1 MQNYRGKHRKMPLK
15 RLLIGK
21 KYVIMFILNNQQCV
35 IESGL
40 PLSILLCGRYFTL
53 KNKPIEEIKA
63 FLEPFAK
70 ALGVEIY
77 DAEFKLGKE
86 PALTVFI
93 DKEGGVDLN
102 TCEAFHRAIDEPLD
116 HLDPTFGEPYTLNV
130 SSPGLDRPLKTDKD
144 FARAKGK
151 KVEVK
156 LFAPMK
162 GKKFFEAILED
173 FTETCVFLNTGKETE
188 KIERAK
194 IARINEAIDF
204 D

>member
-1 MQNYRGKHRKMPLK
+1 MKTK
-15 RLLIGK
+15 
-21 KYVIMFILNNQQCV
+21 
-35 IESGL
+35 
-40 PLSILLCGRYFTL
+40 TT
-53 KNKPIEEIKA
+53 EEIKA

-70 ALGVEIY
+70 EQGLEIY
-77 DAEFKLGKE
+77 DVEVKNGKN
-86 PALTVFI
+86 PSVTIFI

-116 HLDPTFGEPYTLNV
+116 NLDPTFGEPYTLNV

-173 FTETCVFLNTGKETE
+173 FTETCVILNTGKETE

>member
-93 DKEGGVDLN
+93 DKEGGVDLD

-116 HLDPTFGEPYTLNV
+116 NLDPTFGEPYTLNV

-162 GKKFFEAILED
+162 GKKFFEAI
-173 FTETCVFLNTGKETE
+173 
-188 KIERAK
+188 
-194 IARINEAIDF
+194 
-204 D
+204 

>member
-1 MQNYRGKHRKMPLK
+1 M
-15 RLLIGK
+15 
-21 KYVIMFILNNQQCV
+21 
-35 IESGL
+35 
-40 PLSILLCGRYFTL
+40 

-63 FLEPFAK
+63 FLGPFAK
-70 ALGVEIY
+70 TLGVEIY

-93 DKEGGVDLN
+93 DKEGGVDLD

-116 HLDPTFGEPYTLNV
+116 NLDPTFGEPYTLNV
-130 SSPGLDRPLKTDKD
+130 SSPGVDRPLKTDKD

-173 FTETCVFLNTGKETE
+173 FTETCVILNTGKETE